1 VKRLRFTEDILRNVG
16 IGSHMYA
23 KDGDSGLPSVDTC
36 ADNDASVREGRRI
49 ERDGSPQISR
59 LQRRHMEERR
69 ELMRAV

>member
-1 VKRLRFTEDILRNVG
+1 
-16 IGSHMYA
+16 MYA

-69 ELMRAV
+69 ELMGAV